1 MKSCFFVSPIG
12 DENTPQRLRSDTVL
26 EFIIEPVC
34 EELGF
39 KVTRV
44 DKLYSVDRIDNTI
57 YEYLTKADLVIADMS
72 DHNPNVFYEMGFR
85 HALGKPLIPI
95 MVEGTKIPFDVANL
109 RTITYV
115 TNDLKKANEAKK
127 RLKETIISFNIKEKD
142 TEQEST
148 EFFAEQAYT
157 NVVPYLLN
165 IQDSLAE
172 IKSLIQER
180 NHEIVAQTIDL
191 VMGQIQKNTS
201 SPEMKIAELFF
212 SKAFENPN
220 ELEKIFRIAEKFQTK
235 NNK

>member
-1 MKSCFFVSPIG
+1 MKSCFFVCPIG
-12 DENTPQRLRSDTVL
+12 DENTPQRQRSDTVL

-57 YEYLTKADLVIADMS
+57 YEYLKTADLVIADMS
-72 DHNPNVFYEMGFR
+72 DHNPNAFYEMGFR

-115 TNDLKKANEAKK
+115 TNDLKKAHEAKN
-127 RLKETIISFNIKEKD
+127 RLKETIISFNIKERD

-148 EFFAEQAYT
+148 ESIAEQGYT
-157 NVVPYLLN
+157 NVIPYLLN

-172 IKSLIQER
+172 LKSLVQER
-180 NHEIVAQTIDL
+180 NHEIIAQTIDL
-191 VMGQIQKNTS
+191 AMAQIQKNIS
-201 SPEMKIAELFF
+201 NPEIKLAELFF
-212 SKAFENPN
+212 SKALENPN
-220 ELEKIFRIAEKFQTK
+220 ELEKFLRIAEKFQPK
-235 NNK
+235 NS

>member
-12 DENTPQRLRSDTVL
+12 DENSPQRQRSDTVL

-39 KVTRV
+39 KVARV

-57 YEYLTKADLVIADMS
+57 YEHLTKADLVIADMS
-72 DHNPNVFYEMGFR
+72 DYNPNAFYEMGFR
-85 HALGKPLIPI
+85 HALGKPLVPI

-127 RLKETIISFNIKEKD
+127 RLKETITSFTFKEKD
-142 TEQEST
+142 TEQETT
-148 EFFAEQAYT
+148 ESFTEQANN

-165 IQDSLAE
+165 IQDNLAE
-172 IKSLIQER
+172 LKSLVQER
-180 NHEIVAQTIDL
+180 NNEIVAQTIDL
-191 VMGQIQKNTS
+191 AMGQIQKNTS
-201 SPEMKIAELFF
+201 NPEMKMAELFF
-212 SKAFENPN
+212 SKALDNPN
-220 ELEKIFRIAEKFQTK
+220 EMEKMFKALEKFQPTK
-235 NNK
+235 